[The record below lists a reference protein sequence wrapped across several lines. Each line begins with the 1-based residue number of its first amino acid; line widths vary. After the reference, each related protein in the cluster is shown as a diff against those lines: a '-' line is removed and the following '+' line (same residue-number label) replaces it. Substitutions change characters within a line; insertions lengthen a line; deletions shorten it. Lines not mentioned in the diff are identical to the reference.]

1 MESIRE
7 GVLAMRRL
15 LVLGLLLAPVVGCES
30 GTPEPTL
37 YAPDDLAS
45 VLPQRTG
52 DLTLEVDGSG
62 GSEYLTETLGEDAL
76 TALTRCHNNAPCH
89 PDRLHVALASS
100 SGDTVTPG
108 LVVFAARVEDVSAW
122 DLGPGGGGLSL
133 PADLGY
139 ARHFAQD
146 IATPGEGWL
155 LFYPYGEVLFG
166 AISTSDAL
174 TVASDDVVAAFPSCR
189 QKDEDYVQI
198 NCLPPRP

>member
-1 MESIRE
+1 
-7 GVLAMRRL
+7 MRRL
-15 LVLGLLLAPVVGCES
+15 LVLGLLLALVVGCES

-45 VLPQRTG
+45 VLPQRIG

-62 GSEYLTETLGEDAL
+62 GSEYLAETLGEDAL
-76 TALTRCHNNAPCH
+76 TALTRCHNNAPCYH
-89 PDRLHVALASS
+89 ERLRFALASS
-100 SGDTVTPG
+100 SSDPDTPG
-108 LVVFAARVEDVSAW
+108 FVIFAARVEGVGAW
-122 DLGPGGGGLSL
+122 DLGPGGDGVSA

-166 AISTSDAL
+166 AIATSDAL
-174 TVASDDVVAAFPSCR
+174 TVTSDDVVGAFPSCR
-189 QKDEDYVQI
+189 QGDEDYVQI
-198 NCLPPRP
+198 NCLVPRP